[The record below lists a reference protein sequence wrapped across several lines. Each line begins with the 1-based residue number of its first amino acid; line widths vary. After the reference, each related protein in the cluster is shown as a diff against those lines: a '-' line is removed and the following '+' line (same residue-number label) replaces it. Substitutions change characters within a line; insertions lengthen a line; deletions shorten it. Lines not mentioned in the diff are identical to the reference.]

1 MIKAFG
7 NLLFTFENSQTNYQK
22 TRSNMKSLNSLLTI
36 VLITGLLL
44 PTSLYAE
51 DLIGLPRTEGSKNF
65 DMEINNL
72 NNMGIKHHSLN
83 EFSEADENLKK
94 ATNLAQQ
101 LRDPSLGVT
110 SFNRALVLHK
120 LHKKKGSRE
129 IFCYR
134 KKICA
139 G

>member
-36 VLITGLLL
+36 ALITGLLL

-72 NNMGIKHHSLN
+72 IIWASSTIHLM
-83 EFSEADENLKK
+83 NLVKRMK
-94 ATNLAQQ
+94 T
-101 LRDPSLGVT
+101 
-110 SFNRALVLHK
+110 
-120 LHKKKGSRE
+120 
-129 IFCYR
+129 
-134 KKICA
+134 
-139 G
+139 

>member
-1 MIKAFG
+1 
-7 NLLFTFENSQTNYQK
+7 
-22 TRSNMKSLNSLLTI
+22 MKSLNSLLTI
-36 VLITGLLL
+36 LLITGLLL

-94 ATNLAQQ
+94 ATNLAKQ

-120 LHKKKGSRE
+120 LHKKKEAEKYFAIAKRYARGDIRILNSQLLKN
-129 IFCYR
+129 YTN
-134 KKICA
+134 
-139 G
+139 

>member
-1 MIKAFG
+1 
-7 NLLFTFENSQTNYQK
+7 
-22 TRSNMKSLNSLLTI
+22 MKSFNSLLTI
-36 VLITGLLL
+36 LLITGLLL

-83 EFSEADENLKK
+83 EFSEAAENLKK

-101 LRDPSLGVT
+101 LRDPSLGVI
-110 SFNRALVLHK
+110 SFNRALVLHQ
-120 LHKKKGSRE
+120 LHQSKEAAKYFNLAKRYARGDTRILNSQLLKKHTK
-129 IFCYR
+129 
-134 KKICA
+134 
-139 G
+139 

>member
-1 MIKAFG
+1 
-7 NLLFTFENSQTNYQK
+7 
-22 TRSNMKSLNSLLTI
+22 MKSLNSLLKI
-36 VLITGLLL
+36 LLITGLLI

-83 EFSEADENLKK
+83 ELSEADENLKK

-101 LRDPSLGVT
+101 LRDPSLGIT
-110 SFNRALVLHK
+110 SFNRALVLHQ
-120 LHKKKGSRE
+120 LHKKMKLKNILLSQKDMRE
-129 IFCYR
+129 VTHEFLILNY
-134 KKICA
+134 
-139 G
+139 